1 MGIVFF
7 YRIGNFA
14 FKYRIPIIP
23 LLCKAII
30 RYLFNSAIDC
40 SIQIGKKIHFSYGGI
55 ATVIHKNCIIGDN
68 VIIGSCVTIGGRS
81 KSKMVPRIGNNVFIA
96 TGAKVIG
103 DITIGSNV
111 VIGANSVV
119 ITDIPDNSVVAGIP
133 GKVIKKCKNYLDY
146 V

>member
-1 MGIVFF
+1 MNITLL

-14 FKYRIPIIP
+14 FQKKIP
-23 LLCKAII
+23 LIPLFCKAMI

-40 SIQIGKKIHFSYGGI
+40 STQIGKNIHFSYGGI
-55 ATVIHKNCIIGDN
+55 ALVIHKKCILGDN

-96 TGAKVIG
+96 TGAKILG

-119 ITDIPDNSVVAGIP
+119 ISSIPDNSIVAGIP
-133 GKVIKKCKNYLDY
+133 GKVIKKCINYLDY